1 MESAAL
7 YAHARRIEGDRL
19 TAVLSNL
26 VLPLMCAPMSFASSV
41 PLAVACCRAG
51 VIGGWQG
58 GTVTSFAEFEA
69 YLKALAAVGGA
80 PPIVNMPARWGT
92 DPKAADRLDLLERYR
107 VPLVLSSLGDPSALV
122 ARVHGWG
129 GRVVHDVTTM
139 KHAEKAIAAG
149 ADGLMLTCAGAGGH
163 TGFLTPMAFVPAVRR
178 IFDGLLIVAGGI
190 ADAHGIAA
198 SLALGGDIACMG
210 TRFIATPESGV
221 VEGHRAMIPTVGAD
235 DIVASAAMN
244 GVPAHWMRQ
253 SIEAVGLDAK
263 ALPAV
268 RSPMPD
274 GVMPWRDIWSAGQ
287 SAGLI
292 DAVEPVAD
300 LVARLTRDFDTLPAV
315 PDWRGR
321 LSGLTRG
328 WG

>member
-1 MESAAL
+1 MT
-7 YAHARRIEGDRL
+7 IF
-19 TAVLSNL
+19 SNL
-26 VLPLMCAPMSFASSV
+26 SLPLMCAPMSFASSV
-41 PLAVACCRAG
+41 PLATACCKAG

-58 GTVTSFAEFEA
+58 GTITPFDQFED
-69 YLKALAAVGGA
+69 YLKALADTGGA

-92 DPKAADRLDLLERYR
+92 DPAAADRLALLERYR

-122 ARVHGWG
+122 ERVHGWG

-178 IFDGLLIVAGGI
+178 IFGGLLIVAGGI

-221 VEGHRAMIPTVGAD
+221 VEGHRSMIPTVSAD

-263 ALPAV
+263 ALPNV
-268 RSPMPD
+268 RSPMPE

-292 DAVEPVAD
+292 DAVEPVAG
-300 LVARLTRDFDTLPAV
+300 LVVRLKGEFEALPAGPDWRARLTAIEA
-315 PDWRGR
+315 
-321 LSGLTRG
+321 G
-328 WG
+328 WA

>member
-1 MESAAL
+1 MERSSLRAD
-7 YAHARRIEGDRL
+7 ARCAEGDRL
-19 TAVLSNL
+19 TAMLAKLS
-26 VLPLMCAPMSFASSV
+26 LPLMCAPMSFASAV

-58 GTVTSFAEFEA
+58 GTYTPSDRFEA
-69 YLKALAAVGGA
+69 YLKALAETDGA
-80 PPIVNMPARWGT
+80 PPIVNLPARWGR
-92 DPKAADRLDLLERYR
+92 DPAAADRIALLERYR

-122 ARVHGWG
+122 ERVHGWG
-129 GRVVHDVTTM
+129 GHVIHDVTTM

-178 IFDGLLIVAGGI
+178 MFDGLLIVAGGI

-198 SLALGGDIACMG
+198 ALALGGDIACMG

-221 VEGHRAMIPTVGAD
+221 VEGHRAMIPTVSAD

-253 SIEAVGLDAK
+253 SIEAVGLDPRT
-263 ALPAV
+263 LPNI
-268 RSPMPD
+268 RSDMPE

-300 LVARLTRDFDTLPAV
+300 LVARLARAFEALPAI
-315 PDWRGR
+315 PDWRACLAER
-321 LSGLTRG
+321 TAN

>member
-1 MESAAL
+1 MFK
-7 YAHARRIEGDRL
+7 RL
-19 TAVLSNL
+19 S
-26 VLPLMCAPMSFASSV
+26 LPLMCAPMSFASSV
-41 PLAVACCRAG
+41 PLAVGCCRAG

-58 GTVTSFAEFEA
+58 GSATSAEVFED
-69 YLKALAAVGGA
+69 YLKALDTIGGA
-80 PPIVNMPARWGT
+80 PPIVNIPARWGS
-92 DPKAADRLDLLERYR
+92 DPRAAPRLDLLERYR
-107 VPLVLSSLGDPSALV
+107 LPLVLASIGDPSALV
-122 ARVHGWG
+122 ERVHGWG

-139 KHAEKAIAAG
+139 RHAEKAIAAG

-178 IFDGLLIVAGGI
+178 IFGGLLIVAGGI

-198 SLALGGDIACMG
+198 ALALGGDIACMG

-221 VEGHRAMIPTVGAD
+221 VEGHRSMIPEAGVD

-253 SIEAVGLDAK
+253 SIEAVGLDTS
-263 ALPAV
+263 ALPDV
-268 RSPMPD
+268 RSDMPA

-287 SAGLI
+287 SVGLI
-292 DAVEPVAD
+292 DGVEPVAD
-300 LVARLTRDFDTLPAV
+300 LVARLRGAFDALPAV
-315 PDWRGR
+315 PDWRAR
-321 LSGLTRG
+321 LAATAAG